1 MLLPVLCSE
10 PRGPLPDG
18 VRVLLLV
25 GTGMLELL
33 GWRALAER
41 GVLSVDEL
49 ESVLFLSP
57 GVLVFL
63 GTWEPKPMGV
73 GRRFREPERMLDVR
87 LTPLPRLPSSSEFR
101 ETLEPWWL
109 GARDP
114 GLDPGWEPGVR
125 ELRPIPED
133 RLP

>member
-1 MLLPVLCSE
+1 MLDSE
-10 PRGPLPDG
+10 VDFII
-18 VRVLLLV
+18 
-25 GTGMLELL
+25 LL
-33 GWRALAER
+33 GRGVIYDFDRTLAER
-41 GVLSVDEL
+41 GVLSVEEL

-114 GLDPGWEPGVR
+114 GLEPGWEPGVR

>member
-1 MLLPVLCSE
+1 MLLPVRCRE

-33 GWRALAER
+33 GWRALAES

-87 LTPLPRLPSSSEFR
+87 LTPLPRLPSSSELR

-133 RLP
+133 RRP

>member
-1 MLLPVLCSE
+1 MLLPVRCSE

-63 GTWEPKPMGV
+63 GTPEPKPMGV

-87 LTPLPRLPSSSEFR
+87 LTPLPRLPSSSELR

-114 GLDPGWEPGVR
+114 GLEPGWEPGVR

>member
-1 MLLPVLCSE
+1 ME
-10 PRGPLPDG
+10 
-18 VRVLLLV
+18 
-25 GTGMLELL
+25 
-33 GWRALAER
+33 
-41 GVLSVDEL
+41 EL

-63 GTWEPKPMGV
+63 GTVEPKPIGV
-73 GRRFREPERMLDVR
+73 GRSPLEPERMLDVL
-87 LTPLPRLPSSSEFR
+87 LTPLPRLPSSSELS

-114 GLDPGWEPGVR
+114 GLEFGPEPGVS

-133 RLP
+133 RRP

>member
-1 MLLPVLCSE
+1 
-10 PRGPLPDG
+10 
-18 VRVLLLV
+18 
-25 GTGMLELL
+25 MLELL

-41 GVLSVDEL
+41 GVLSVEEL

-63 GTWEPKPMGV
+63 GTVEQKPIGV
-73 GRRFREPERMLDVR
+73 GRSPREPERMLDVL
-87 LTPLPRLPSSSEFR
+87 LTPLPRLPSSSELS

-114 GLDPGWEPGVR
+114 GLELGPEPGVR

-133 RLP
+133 RRP

>member
-1 MLLPVLCSE
+1 MLLPVRCSE

-73 GRRFREPERMLDVR
+73 GRRFLEPERMLDVR
-87 LTPLPRLPSSSEFR
+87 LTPLPRLPSSSELR

>member
-1 MLLPVLCSE
+1 MLLPVRCSE

-18 VRVLLLV
+18 VRVL
-25 GTGMLELL
+25 
-33 GWRALAER
+33 AER
-41 GVLSVDEL
+41 GVLSVEEL

-63 GTWEPKPMGV
+63 GTVEPKPIGV
-73 GRRFREPERMLDVR
+73 GRSPREPERMLDVL
-87 LTPLPRLPSSSEFR
+87 LTPLPRLPSSSELR

-114 GLDPGWEPGVR
+114 GLEFGPEPGVR

-133 RLP
+133 RRP

>member
-1 MLLPVLCSE
+1 MLLPVRCRE

-18 VRVLLLV
+18 VRVL
-25 GTGMLELL
+25 
-33 GWRALAER
+33 AES

-73 GRRFREPERMLDVR
+73 GRRFLEPERMLDVR
-87 LTPLPRLPSSSEFR
+87 LTPLPRLPSSSELR

>member
-1 MLLPVLCSE
+1 MLLPVRCRE

-41 GVLSVDEL
+41 GVRSVDEL

-87 LTPLPRLPSSSEFR
+87 LTPLPRLPSSSELR

-133 RLP
+133 RRP

>member
-1 MLLPVLCSE
+1 MLQGQIRQLE
-10 PRGPLPDG
+10 PLPIHDYA
-18 VRVLLLV
+18 
-25 GTGMLELL
+25 ESY
-33 GWRALAER
+33 LAER

-87 LTPLPRLPSSSEFR
+87 LTPLPRLPSSSELR

-114 GLDPGWEPGVR
+114 GLEPGWEPGVR